1 MTNYVVFC
9 GGRGSASLLRY
20 MTTNNVS
27 TGSKITAIINGLDDG
42 ASTYDKVFIIKNYAR
57 NKRFLKTLRG
67 RAIKLL

>member
-20 MTTNNVS
+20 MTANNVS

-42 ASTYDKVFIIKNYAR
+42 ASTGTIRSLLSKVR
-57 NKRFLKTLRG
+57 TE
-67 RAIKLL
+67 